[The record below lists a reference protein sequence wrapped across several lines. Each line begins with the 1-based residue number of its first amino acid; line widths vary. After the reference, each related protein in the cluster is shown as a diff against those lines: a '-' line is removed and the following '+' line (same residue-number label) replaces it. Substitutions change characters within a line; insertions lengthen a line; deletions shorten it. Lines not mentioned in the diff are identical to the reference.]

1 MDFLQFV
8 QIICGTYFDLL
19 AIDLCSTRLW
29 LSGQRTVEWNAHGIS
44 EINSPTRKNAET
56 REMRCDVNQKL
67 IKIEQIEE
75 RNINLQ

>member
-19 AIDLCSTRLW
+19 AIDLCSARL
-29 LSGQRTVEWNAHGIS
+29 RPAHTVEWNVHGIS
-44 EINSPTRKNAET
+44 EINSTTSKNAET
-56 REMRCDVNQKL
+56 REKRCDVNQKL